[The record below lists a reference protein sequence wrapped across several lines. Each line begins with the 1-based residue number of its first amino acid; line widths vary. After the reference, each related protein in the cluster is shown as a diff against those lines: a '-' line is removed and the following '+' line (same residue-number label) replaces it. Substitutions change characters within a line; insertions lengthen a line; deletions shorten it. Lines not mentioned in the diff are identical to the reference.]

1 LCVQLSIALPPCMG
15 TNRRFKL
22 VTALGNSGH
31 CSRAL
36 PLVDE
41 ALVLLGPQLVAA
53 TAAATAAAAAAAPAV
68 AAVAAAAQAAAVV
81 AATAAA
87 ARQAALAAAA
97 SALAAATAYLLVGRS
112 RCAPDLAAA
121 LAAAT
126 AATTHSPRLAFAADH
141 LRSLAALA
149 SDAQRATADLGFASA
164 SPSSASS
171 ASRVAAHPQGGGWD
185 PARVR
190 IAYAPD
196 PQGGQAG
203 TRSFTVAPPPRAPAA
218 STLDRMAA
226 AAASGSCSTGGTQ
239 AIYERTRLERG
250 ELLGQAGVKAALW
263 V

>member
-1 LCVQLSIALPPCMG
+1 MG
-15 TNRRFKL
+15 TIRRFKL

-41 ALVLLGPQLVAA
+41 ALALLGPQLVAA

-87 ARQAALAAAA
+87 ARQEASAAAA
-97 SALAAATAYLLVGRS
+97 SGLAGAMSYLLVGRS

-164 SPSSASS
+164 T
-171 ASRVAAHPQGGGWD
+171 RVAAHLQGGGWD

-203 TRSFTVAPPPRAPAA
+203 TRSFTAAPPPRAPAA
-218 STLDRMAA
+218 STLDHVAA
-226 AAASGSCSTGGTQ
+226 AAASGSCSTGGTH
-239 AIYERTRLERG
+239 AIFERTHLEID
-250 ELLGQAGVKAALW
+250 ELLGQAVVKAASW